1 MLKMARCTVRP
12 PIIIITS
19 DMKWSL
25 SLNEIIEKIVS
36 RKLKAMKDGF

>member
-1 MLKMARCTVRP
+1 
-12 PIIIITS
+12 
-19 DMKWSL
+19 MKWSL